1 MYNKHFPIFLDPS
14 KIFQSGGFFSW
25 MVTED
30 DKNSSRHI
38 IQVDQGGL
46 TLPNKDYY
54 LKNDTDSKKVYDSL
68 FFKIRQIALGAPYP

>member
-1 MYNKHFPIFLDPS
+1 
-14 KIFQSGGFFSW
+14 

-46 TLPNKDYY
+46 SLPNKDYY
-54 LKNDTDSKKVYDSL
+54 LKNDTDSKKVCDLL
-68 FFKIRQIALGAPYP
+68 FLKFIISG

>member
-1 MYNKHFPIFLDPS
+1 MEVD
-14 KIFQSGGFFSW
+14 FQSGGFFSW

-46 TLPNKDYY
+46 SLPNKDYY
-54 LKNDTDSKKVYDSL
+54 LKNDTDSKKVADR
-68 FFKIRQIALGAPYP
+68 F

>member
-1 MYNKHFPIFLDPS
+1 
-14 KIFQSGGFFSW
+14 

-46 TLPNKDYY
+46 SLPNKDYY
-54 LKNDTDSKKVYDSL
+54 LKNDTDSKKVCEFTTL
-68 FFKIRQIALGAPYP
+68 R

>member
-1 MYNKHFPIFLDPS
+1 
-14 KIFQSGGFFSW
+14 

-46 TLPNKDYY
+46 SLPNKDYY
-54 LKNDTDSKKVYDSL
+54 LKNDTDSKKVVDIIFLYILMNLISQQCMFL
-68 FFKIRQIALGAPYP
+68 SKGEFHTTPQR